1 MGIKWIPSIIFKE
14 LLYVCTWCTSWR
26 AFLCEQDMLFDS
38 FSFIMHSDLKGLW
51 ALVASFGHKHVLLHA
66 YLQPNDLPSPAF
78 TTYRWT
84 CKFYWPQFDSH
95 FILHGLLPVL
105 TPLQVSFFV
114 YISVSFLQHFK
125 YLCPLPVVTKF
136 PHKFCFPKIPQYT
149 LFSPNIQY
157 NLATI
162 K

>member
-84 CKFYWPQFDSH
+84 CKFYWPQFDIVTL
-95 FILHGLLPVL
+95 FCMA
-105 TPLQVSFFV
+105 
-114 YISVSFLQHFK
+114 SFLCLLLSRFLSLSTSQCPFSSTSNICA
-125 YLCPLPVVTKF
+125 LCQLWQNFHTSFASLKF
-136 PHKFCFPKIPQYT
+136 LNTPYFPQI
-149 LFSPNIQY
+149 SS
-157 NLATI
+157 TI
-162 K
+162 